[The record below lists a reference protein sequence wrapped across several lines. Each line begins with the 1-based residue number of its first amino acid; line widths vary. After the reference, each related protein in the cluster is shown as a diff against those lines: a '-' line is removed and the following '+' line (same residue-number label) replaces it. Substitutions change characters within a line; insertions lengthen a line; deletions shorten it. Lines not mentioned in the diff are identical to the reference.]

1 MIFQRFRQAHST
13 KTNTRG
19 SLQNSLADIKHCERK
34 RNCIVLCKN
43 GSIFCSISKKWFMF
57 TFQNISNFG
66 DKSQENFLLKDFCKC
81 AKTRIKIFFLS
92 KRALF
97 SKKDSKARP
106 NSFLTEILFMVQYLL
121 ILTF

>member
-34 RNCIVLCKN
+34 INCIVLCKN

-81 AKTRIKIFFLS
+81 AKTRIKIIFFKVKEHYFQ
-92 KRALF
+92 KRIQKLAQIVF
-97 SKKDSKARP
+97 
-106 NSFLTEILFMVQYLL
+106 
-121 ILTF
+121 